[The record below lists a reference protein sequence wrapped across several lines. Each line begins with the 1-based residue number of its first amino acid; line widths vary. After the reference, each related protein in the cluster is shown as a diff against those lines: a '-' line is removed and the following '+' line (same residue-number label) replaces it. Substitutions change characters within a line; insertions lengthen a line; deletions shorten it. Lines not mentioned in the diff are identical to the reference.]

1 MHLCVEP
8 INPAKDEKDNTGWN
22 MFGRVM
28 GAPADRNLV
37 DFYVEAMPI
46 RDAVELARF
55 LVETTIGFV
64 KFSVARPK
72 TVGGQLRSQLSPS
85 MKAFTGCSAISSAPA
100 DTTAKPGS
108 IRHYPTFFAALHRR
122 IASRA
127 PPRERVSHSGR
138 LTQDEIERIRF
149 AKESFGALLHVHARR
164 RNLSRKK
171 RTISRLAS
179 GPRGSV

>member
-1 MHLCVEP
+1 MHLCIEP

-46 RDAVELARF
+46 RDAVELAPI
-55 LVETTIGFV
+55 TIGFV
-64 KFSVARPK
+64 KFSAARPK

-85 MKAFTGCSAISSAPA
+85 MKAFTGCSARISSAPA

-122 IASRA
+122 IAS
-127 PPRERVSHSGR
+127 
-138 LTQDEIERIRF
+138 LTR
-149 AKESFGALLHVHARR
+149 S
-164 RNLSRKK
+164 
-171 RTISRLAS
+171 AS
-179 GPRGSV
+179 